1 MGVHARGKER
11 PEGEVYVATNRQG
24 DVGSRVAVRTL
35 IMKSSRLPLLLVVLI
50 TAVTGFGQVDDNAQ
64 RMENDLIERQ
74 IRERPSKVD
83 VDPKRLVSE
92 SNSFLKEREPEMTAE
107 EYALYETVVTM
118 LGTKPAFALKLL
130 EGMADEKEKPS
141 PAFEF
146 ILGNAYYAAG
156 ELDKSEAS
164 YRAAL
169 ERYPS
174 FLRAWNNLGV
184 LYYSKERYADAARC
198 FSKSVGLGDREP
210 TTFGLLAYSLER
222 ESNFVSA
229 EVAYLQAISGD
240 PTNVEWKE
248 GLLRI
253 CIQGGQ
259 FERAESIVKNL
270 IKEQPAETRFWLTYA
285 NILVSERRKL
295 EAIAVLEAASGVGIA
310 GVEELTMLGDL
321 YAESNLIAEAT
332 AIYQKVLKPSAAMAH
347 ERLLRYAE
355 VLIAEEKYPEAER
368 VLAVMKGE
376 LPATTHLAFL
386 QTKADLF
393 MAKKQW
399 ANARREIEALLKI
412 APLNGRAL
420 LTLGSTYAHEDD
432 IGRAIFA
439 FESAY
444 QISDSTYRASLEL
457 ANLQIKNRDYA
468 SSVKYLEKALSIRQT
483 DAVAD
488 YLARIK
494 TLVVNDG

>member
-1 MGVHARGKER
+1 MDRFK
-11 PEGEVYVATNRQG
+11 
-24 DVGSRVAVRTL
+24 
-35 IMKSSRLPLLLVVLI
+35 LPLLLGLL
-50 TAVTGFGQVDDNAQ
+50 ATGATCFAQLDERAQ

-74 IRERPSKVD
+74 IRERPSKVN

-92 SNSFLKEREPEMTAE
+92 SNSFLKEREPEMTPE

-118 LGTKPAFALKLL
+118 LGTKPEFALKLL
-130 EGMADEKEKPS
+130 EGMSEEKVKPS

-156 ELDKSEAS
+156 QLDKSEKS

-184 LYYSKERYADAARC
+184 LYYAAERYADAARC
-198 FSKSVGLGDREP
+198 FAKSVGLGDREP
-210 TTFGLLAYSLER
+210 TTYGLLAFCLER
-222 ESNFVSA
+222 ESNMVSA

-253 CIQGGQ
+253 CVQGGQ

-270 IKEQPAETRFWLTYA
+270 IKEQPTETRFWLMYA
-285 NILVSERRKL
+285 NILISQSRKL
-295 EAIAVLEAASGVGIA
+295 EAIAVLEASAGVGIA
-310 GVEELTMLGDL
+310 GVDELTLLGDL
-321 YAESNLIAEAT
+321 YAENHLIAEAT
-332 AIYQKVLKPSAAMAH
+332 AIYQKILKPAAATGH
-347 ERLLRYAE
+347 ERLLRYAQ
-355 VLIAEEKYPEAER
+355 VLTANEKYPEAER
-368 VLAVMKGE
+368 VLAVMGTG
-376 LPATTHLAFL
+376 LPPDTHLLVL

-399 ANARREIEALLKI
+399 ADARKQVEEILKI

-420 LTLGSTYAHEDD
+420 LTLGSTYAREDD
-432 IGRAIFA
+432 LGRAIFA
-439 FESAY
+439 FESAF
-444 QISDSTYRASLEL
+444 QVPESTYRASLEL
-457 ANLQIKNRDYA
+457 ANLQIKKRDYA
-468 SSVKYLEKALSIRQT
+468 TSVKYLEKALSIRQT

-488 YLARIK
+488 YLARIR
-494 TLVVNDG
+494 TLVVSDDS